1 MFILIADDE
10 KMIRYSLQSMLSEL
24 YPDEHMYIFA
34 TNGRD
39 AVAQIKK
46 LPPDIAFLDIRMPL
60 LNGLDVIKECSEF
73 APHTKWVVLTGYAEF
88 EYAQKAIRLAAFS
101 YLLKPVDT
109 KTLKEVIDKL
119 KLIRQIE
126 VQNKNMVFS
135 FDIIRSFQISDLL
148 GTDEISLLPY
158 KESNYIIFQIF
169 FDTPEK
175 KSLYSIKQ
183 ELFHRFEMYCNESP
197 SVLLSAVFFNN
208 NGELCIIC
216 SVNESWPLIHQVNFQ
231 IQNYP
236 NDMVSVFYGTGNT
249 VKSIYDLS
257 REILSISDIR
267 IIRSCRKATNID
279 TILSIEELPQLLM
292 FCHEI
297 DTFIYQALAANRE
310 SMRIQAAALSVK
322 DTFASIFQSIDHS
335 KLYLYLEH
343 ILEIKLYPKTYK
355 GFIEEMYHKTS
366 MLLDNKR
373 NPNFDITAVK
383 DFVYKNYETDVSISH
398 ISEYFDISSSHFS
411 KVFHDKTGQK
421 YIDFVTEV
429 RIERAKRLLRE
440 YPDISVKETAE
451 SVGYVSVRHFS
462 KVFQKYTGVLPSNY
476 V

>member
-10 KMIRYSLQSMLSEL
+10 KIIRYSLQSMLNEL
-24 YPDEHMYIFA
+24 YPDEHLYIFA
-34 TNGRD
+34 ANGRD

-60 LNGLDVIKECSEF
+60 LNGLDVIEECSEF

-88 EYAQKAIRLAAFS
+88 EYAQKAIRLSAFS
-101 YLLKPVDT
+101 YLLKPIDT
-109 KTLKEVIDKL
+109 KTLKEVVDEL
-119 KLIRQIE
+119 KLIRQKE

-135 FDIIRSFQISDLL
+135 LDIIRSFQISDLL
-148 GTDEISLLPY
+148 DTDEISLLPY
-158 KESNYIIFQIF
+158 AEGNYIILQIF
-169 FDTPEK
+169 FDTPQK

-183 ELFHRFEMYCNESP
+183 ELFHLFELYCKESP
-197 SVLLSAVFFNN
+197 SVLFSAVFFNI

-216 SVNESWPLIHQVNFQ
+216 SVNEAWPLIRQVNYQ

-236 NDMVSVFYGTGNT
+236 DDMVSVFYGTGNT
-249 VKSIYDLS
+249 LKSIYDLS
-257 REILSISDIR
+257 RKIISISDIR
-267 IIRSCRKATNID
+267 IIRSCRTATNID
-279 TILSIEELPQLLM
+279 TLLSIEELPQLLLL
-292 FCHEI
+292 CHEI
-297 DTFIYQALAANRE
+297 DTFVSQALAGNRE
-310 SMRIQAAALSVK
+310 SMRIQAAALSAN
-322 DTFASIFQSIDHS
+322 DALDSIFQSIDHS

-343 ILEIKLYPKTYK
+343 ILEIKLYTKTYQ
-355 GFIEEMYHKTS
+355 GFIEEMYHKTCL
-366 MLLDNKR
+366 LLDNRR
-373 NPNFDITAVK
+373 NSSFDITAVK

-398 ISEYFDISSSHFS
+398 ISEYFNISSSHFS

-429 RIERAKRLLRE
+429 RMERAKRLLRE